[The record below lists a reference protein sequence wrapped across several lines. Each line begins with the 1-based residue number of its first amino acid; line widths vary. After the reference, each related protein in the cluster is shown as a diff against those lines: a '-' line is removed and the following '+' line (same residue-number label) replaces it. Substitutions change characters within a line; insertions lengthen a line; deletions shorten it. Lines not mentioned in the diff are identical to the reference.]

1 MKRQYTK
8 ILKQHL
14 WELLVIFFVLIL
26 MVAGSAYF
34 GDRSVKNHISQLGEQ
49 TMNTVETAVAASLKQ
64 AELQFELLFDEVQFI
79 ISRGADKGEIIT
91 LLEYFRRVHL
101 APGSRMPEFMST
113 YGFFDGEVIFDDG
126 WEPDYDYVP
135 QNRPWYT
142 GAIQNKE
149 GVFLTEPYLDAHTGV
164 MCISFSRRL
173 VDSHGDFYGV
183 FAMDLELSRI
193 TDHIDKA
200 SIDNQGYGVLISDN
214 LHIIYHHDKSLI
226 GISIT
231 DIGGYSRISELLVTG
246 QIISVEQVE
255 IDGHSSIAF
264 FRTIFSGWHVGII
277 APANI
282 YNNQVLKMVI
292 VLCVLGLIL
301 LGMLGYIFVKIMNEK
316 VRSDEE
322 SIHKR
327 LFVERVSHEL
337 RTPVNAILSLSDI
350 AKNTEDNL
358 KRVYCLDKIHDA
370 SHYLL
375 GIITETLDMSKIE
388 AGDLEIN
395 RTDFAVTE
403 LMNRVTAIFGYDIA
417 QKHQELNINIGARVP
432 QAIVSDM
439 QLLTQV
445 LTNLLGNAYKYTPSG
460 GRIGMSVEVVG
471 NDGEELTL
479 RFSVTDNG
487 AGIPQE
493 EISQMLDPAA
503 YSSAKLFGSAGLGL
517 AISQH
522 IVTKMGGEI
531 WAESEPG
538 EGSRF
543 IFDLKVLKGKIADEV
558 ELRNVRAKTDEVVKV
573 TKFPG
578 KCILLAEDI
587 EINREIVIELLR
599 DTEVTIECAE
609 NGREAVAMF
618 NEEPDKYDL
627 IFMDIQMPEMDGYT
641 ATAKIREM
649 GTVQARNIPI
659 VAMTANVFKEDAEHC
674 IKAGMNGH
682 IGKPIHL
689 NEVLLAMQEFII
701 L

>member
-1 MKRQYTK
+1 LKTQYTK

-14 WELLVIFFVLIL
+14 WELIVIFFTLIL

-34 GDRSVKNHISQLGEQ
+34 GDRSVKNHISQLGEE

-79 ISRGADKGEIIT
+79 ISRGADKSEILT
-91 LLEYFRRVHL
+91 LLEYFRKVYR
-101 APGSRMPEFMST
+101 ASDSRMPEFMST
-113 YGFFDGEVIFDDG
+113 YGFFDGEAIFDDG
-126 WEPDYDYVP
+126 WIPDYDYVP
-135 QNRPWYT
+135 QNRPWYI
-142 GAIQNKE
+142 GAIQNKDR
-149 GVFLTEPYLDAHTGV
+149 VFFSEPYVDADSGM

-173 VDSHGDFYGV
+173 VDKHGDFFGV

-193 TDHIDKA
+193 TDHIDNA
-200 SIDNQGYGVLISDN
+200 SINNQGYGVLISDD
-214 LHIIYHHDKSLI
+214 LHIIYHHDKNLI
-226 GISIT
+226 GASISEIS
-231 DIGGYSRISELLVTG
+231 GYNRISELLAAG
-246 QIISVEQVE
+246 QIISVEHVK
-255 IDGHSSIAF
+255 IDGRDGIAF

-277 APANI
+277 APGNI
-282 YNNQVLKMVI
+282 YSNQIYLTAI
-292 VLCVLGLIL
+292 VLSVLGLIL
-301 LGMLGYIFVKIMNEK
+301 LGMLAYIFVKIMHEK

-322 SIHKR
+322 NNQKR

-337 RTPVNAILSLSDI
+337 RTPVNAILSMSDI
-350 AKNTEDNL
+350 AKNTEDNM
-358 KRVYCLDKIHDA
+358 KKVYCLDKIYDA

-395 RTDFAVTE
+395 KADFAVTE
-403 LMNRVTAIFGYDIA
+403 LLNRVTAIFGYDIA
-417 QKHQELNINIGARVP
+417 QKHQELNINIGAQVP
-432 QAIVSDM
+432 QAIISDM

-445 LTNLLGNAYKYTPSG
+445 LTNLLGNAHKYTPSG

-471 NDGEELTL
+471 SEGEELTL

-487 AGIPQE
+487 AGIPKE
-493 EISQMLDPAA
+493 EIAQLLDPVA
-503 YSSAKLFGSAGLGL
+503 YSSAQLFGSAGLGL

-522 IVTKMGGEI
+522 IVTRMGGEI

-543 IFDLKVLKGKIADEV
+543 MFDLKVRLGKITDDV
-558 ELRNVRAKTDEVVKV
+558 ELRNNRAKTDEVAKI

-578 KCILLAEDI
+578 KRILLVEDI

-599 DTEVTIECAE
+599 DTGVTIECAE

-618 NEEPDKYDL
+618 SEEPDKYDL

-649 GTVQARNIPI
+649 ETVQARNIPI

-674 IKAGMNGH
+674 IKSGMNGH

-689 NEVLLAMQEFII
+689 NEVLLAMQEFIV